1 MLAIRVQAGGQAD
14 RIAELQAK
22 CTGGQGLWCR
32 PQHTVHAGVVCQL
45 QQTHRLPM
53 GALGIETEQC
63 WPKQRVNR
71 SSAPSTPQTPCH
83 QKQEKSTTRKEKSRV
98 GKEGVRTLKKQG
110 A

>member
-1 MLAIRVQAGGQAD
+1 MLAILVQAGGQAD

-63 WPKQRVNR
+63 WPKQRVHR
-71 SSAPSTPQTPCH
+71 FSSPSTRS
-83 QKQEKSTTRKEKSRV
+83 EERRG
-98 GKEGVRTLKKQG
+98 GKECVSTCRSRWSPKQ
-110 A
+110 